1 MRSPREE
8 IKAFVLAYKVSFVL
22 IDGQRQEVEEVEPHN
37 GINTEFRVIY
47 EP

>member
-22 IDGQRQEVEEVEPHN
+22 IDGQSQEIEPHN